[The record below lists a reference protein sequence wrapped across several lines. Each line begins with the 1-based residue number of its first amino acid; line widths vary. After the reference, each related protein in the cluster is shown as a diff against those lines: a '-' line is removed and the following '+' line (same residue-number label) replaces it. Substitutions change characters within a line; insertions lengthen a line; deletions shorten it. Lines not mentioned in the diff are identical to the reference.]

1 MRTGT
6 APDAPAPRGARQ
18 FGGSRRLGDARWL
31 GGLRWLGDSRRLG
44 GSRWLGGL
52 RRLGGSR
59 WLAAV
64 RPLLRPLL
72 RPRRRPGPTPTP
84 ACPSRAHQL
93 RALVA
98 VLDEAVAAQRPADEA
113 VAACGEPGPPARGA
127 ARDCG
132 LQSITLHRLR
142 ARLQDLWT
150 TDPDLVAAQ
159 ARAARLLA
167 YDLWMLRASMNLACT
182 THPVDRT
189 EAARLRLNGLGRPA
203 DDLRRLRDTLRAELS
218 GA

>member
-6 APDAPAPRGARQ
+6 APDGLAPRAV
-18 FGGSRRLGDARWL
+18 
-31 GGLRWLGDSRRLG
+31 
-44 GSRWLGGL
+44 
-52 RRLGGSR
+52 R

-64 RPLLRPLL
+64 RPFLRPLVH
-72 RPRRRPGPTPTP
+72 RRPALVG
-84 ACPSRAHQL
+84 PSRTDQL

-98 VLDEAVAAQRPADEA
+98 VLDEAVAAQPPADEA
-113 VAACGEPGPPARGA
+113 VAACGEPGPVSRGT

-132 LQSITLHRLR
+132 QQSIALHRLR
-142 ARLQDLWT
+142 ARLQDVGT

-159 ARAARLLA
+159 ARAVRLLA

-182 THPVDRT
+182 VRPGDRT

-218 GA
+218 GT

>member
-6 APDAPAPRGARQ
+6 APDRSAPRAAQRPGAP
-18 FGGSRRLGDARWL
+18 
-31 GGLRWLGDSRRLG
+31 
-44 GSRWLGGL
+44 
-52 RRLGGSR
+52 R

-64 RPLLRPLL
+64 RLPAAVRRFSAVASHLRPLL
-72 RPRRRPGPTPTP
+72 RPHRRAAPTAPTG
-84 ACPSRAHQL
+84 PSRRDQL

-113 VAACGEPGPPARGA
+113 VAACGEPGPVSRGT

-132 LQSITLHRLR
+132 LQSITVHRLR
-142 ARLQDLWT
+142 TRLQDLRT

-167 YDLWMLRASMNLACT
+167 YDLWMLRASMNLAFT
-182 THPVDRT
+182 ARPVDRT

-203 DDLRRLRDTLRAELS
+203 DDLRRLRDTLRAELRD
-218 GA
+218 GRVQVY

>member
-6 APDAPAPRGARQ
+6 APEVPAPRA
-18 FGGSRRLGDARWL
+18 ARWPAAV
-31 GGLRWLGDSRRLG
+31 
-44 GSRWLGGL
+44 
-52 RRLGGSR
+52 R

-64 RPLLRPLL
+64 PWPTVVRPLLRTVM
-72 RPRRRPGPTPTP
+72 RRRPAPVG
-84 ACPSRAHQL
+84 PSRPDQV

-113 VAACGEPGPPARGA
+113 VAACGEPGPVSRGA

-132 LQSITLHRLR
+132 QQSIALHRLR
-142 ARLQDLWT
+142 ARLQDLGT

-167 YDLWMLRASMNLACT
+167 YDLWMLRASMNLAFT
-182 THPVDRT
+182 ARPVDRT
-189 EAARLRLNGLGRPA
+189 ETARLRLNGLGRPA

-218 GA
+218 ET